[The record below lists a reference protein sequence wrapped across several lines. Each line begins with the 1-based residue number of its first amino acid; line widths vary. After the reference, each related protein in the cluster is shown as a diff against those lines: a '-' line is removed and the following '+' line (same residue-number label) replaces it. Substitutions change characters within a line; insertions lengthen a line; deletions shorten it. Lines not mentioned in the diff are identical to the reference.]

1 MSHRVPGFLQR
12 LLGVVPLVIAT
23 SFVVLPAATTW
34 ADAAG
39 PTDFQSSVVSID
51 PATPQIHPSII
62 GGDSFLRLRVDRGTE
77 VDVLGYRS
85 EPFIR
90 FLADGTVEENRASA
104 SYLISKSRLGDDLP
118 ADFVDDAPPQWHTV
132 ADDGDYSWHD
142 HRMHWMSNSDPPGK
156 QPGDVVLQQTV
167 HLLVDGVAVQLVVES
182 VWVAPAS
189 TVPTWLGG
197 AAGLA
202 VGAALVVARRRRWSG
217 LLAVDLAALATV
229 VGTWQY
235 LSLPSETGPRPV
247 WFLLPAVALVAAGM
261 AAVLQLRQRTND
273 LTAHALLLLCG
284 ANLVGW
290 GWLRREGFTKAIL
303 ATDAPGWLDR
313 FATAAAIS
321 GGLLAAGCGL
331 AALVH
336 VIVRPVSSPA
346 T

>member
-1 MSHRVPGFLQR
+1 MSHRAPGLIQR
-12 LLGVVPLVIAT
+12 VLGVLPLAITASVLI
-23 SFVVLPAATTW
+23 LPAATTW

-39 PTDFQSSVVSID
+39 PTDFQSSVVSIE

-118 ADFVDDAPPQWHTV
+118 ADFVDDAPPEWHTV

-167 HLLVDGVAVQLVVES
+167 HLVVDGAAVQLVVES

-189 TVPTWLGG
+189 TVPAGDAETN
-197 AAGLA
+197 AATELMRIGENGR
-202 VGAALVVARRRRWSG
+202 VGIGVDAPNNAL
-217 LLAVDLAALATV
+217 DV
-229 VGTWQY
+229 VGTVQADGFR
-235 LSLPSETGPRPV
+235 LDVTPTAETPASARDRICAFWAGLDASVITMSPAEHDA
-247 WFLLPAVALVAAGM
+247 AVAYF
-261 AAVLQLRQRTND
+261 
-273 LTAHALLLLCG
+273 
-284 ANLVGW
+284 
-290 GWLRREGFTKAIL
+290 RRAI
-303 ATDAPGWLDR
+303 
-313 FATAAAIS
+313 AID
-321 GGLLAAGCGL
+321 
-331 AALVH
+331 
-336 VIVRPVSSPA
+336 PA
-346 T
+346 TR